1 MKLHLNSDSLSKE
14 LTTIDRCKT
23 IGFVPTMGALHE
35 GHLSLV
41 RKALKENDCV
51 VVSIFVNPTQFNNIN
66 DLEKYP
72 RMLTEDIELL
82 DTLNGNIFI
91 YAPEIT
97 DLYPN
102 KIEARHFDF
111 GGIELE
117 MEGKHRKGHFDGV
130 GTIVSLLLQKV
141 KPNNAYFGEKD
152 FQQLQV
158 IKKLVEIE
166 HLSLNIIGCP
176 IIREK
181 NGLAKSSRN
190 KLLSEEQR
198 VDAAIISKTLREVQK
213 KFRSLSIFQLSELVK
228 ERFLQSSLTLEY
240 FEIADE
246 KTLKGAKR
254 KYRDKKYRAFIAAH
268 AGNVRLIDNIP
279 LN

>member
-1 MKLHLNSDSLSKE
+1 MKLLYNSDSLSKE
-14 LTTIDRCKT
+14 LTIINKDGT

-51 VVSIFVNPTQFNNIN
+51 VVSIFVNPTQFNNRN
-66 DLEKYP
+66 DLEQYP
-72 RMLTEDIELL
+72 RMLKEDIELL
-82 DTLNGNIFI
+82 ETLKGNIFI

-102 KIEARHFDF
+102 KVESRHFDY

-152 FQQLQV
+152 FQQLQ
-158 IKKLVEIE
+158 IIRKLVEME
-166 HLSLNIIGCP
+166 KLSVNIVGCP

-190 KLLSEEQR
+190 KLLTDEQR
-198 VDAAIISKTLREVQK
+198 VDAAIISKTLSEVQK
-213 KFRSLSIFQLSELVK
+213 KFRSLSIFQLVELVK
-228 ERFLQSSLTLEY
+228 ERFLRSSLTLEY

-246 KTLKGAKR
+246 NTLKGAKR
-254 KYRDKKYRAFIAAH
+254 KCKNKKYRAFIAAH
-268 AGNVRLIDNIP
+268 AGNIRLIDNIP